1 VGKLLMDFQVNKKAI
16 FLFIIILGAIL
27 LPIILQQTWHSF
39 SITDQIAA
47 FSLESYDQEVYDNN
61 ACFVALMDT
70 QKIDYVRTMFL
81 VKLNKQIIYSEE
93 VILPEKNNFY
103 FCIPNNL
110 LVDGNNF
117 VEAELYFKTVFFNVE
132 KISGESD
139 KNNFSN
145 ETIVQINGFEKIND
159 SKGVVEFTLSTNQ
172 STQEKTDFYV
182 NNEKVLSAFISNGTN
197 SEIIELQGGE
207 NKIKIIHGETS
218 DEYLFENIISW
229 KSNILFGLI
238 ILSLLIFSLFGFA
251 FGSNEIYERI
261 ALTLVSALSII
272 MVVLFLLNSINQL
285 SEITFILFILV
296 ISIAIIYFFK
306 EKFSVPKIKIRKPD
320 HFETFLI
327 LLLLSTL
334 LFNIITPTNVS
345 FWTSFYERQS
355 ETIFENMSIP
365 FNDEFTHFGEKPF
378 GYMSGYFLISSGT
391 AILFGESGELI
402 FSIIMFISNIALVLS
417 AIVFFKKIGMNKE
430 QSLLTV
436 MLMLLGGFILGD
448 IFFNVRHV
456 ISLALSFVSMSLF
469 IDKKLNFAV
478 VVAGLAIFVQTPV
491 IIFIAL
497 VTFALSKQ
505 KLMDYA
511 KYFIGSSAIGLSFFV
526 PVFIAHGPLTQAKA
540 ATWGYFFGMPF
551 YGVAVDL
558 LAQFIFFFLIL
569 IPIIKL
575 KPSFDSVSKRV
586 FIAVIILIFVQLF
599 ISYRVNVATI
609 IIFSFLCVYLFP
621 KELLKKF
628 ETKHFIFVIFIFG
641 LFISINVLL
650 NYVVPDYAL
659 HPVEYIKFNTS
670 TESRFLVEPALGHY
684 TAHFAKRKM
693 STDLAVEYADQEL
706 IDDSFAFLMEKD
718 ESLLSKHNI
727 DYVFN
732 RAKYIETQPVGSQ
745 ELDKPIEFEFMDKI
759 YDNGIFYI
767 HQTR

>member
-1 VGKLLMDFQVNKKAI
+1 MNVLLLKRSLLV
-16 FLFIIILGAIL
+16 LFVVICVLS
-27 LPIILQQTWHSF
+27 LPIILHQTWHTF
-39 SITDQIAA
+39 SIQNQIAA
-47 FSLESYDQEVYDNN
+47 FSLESYDKEVYDNN
-61 ACFVALMDT
+61 ACFVVEMDT
-70 QKIDYVRTMFL
+70 KKIEYVRTMFL
-81 VKLNKQIIYSEE
+81 VKLNKKMIYSEE
-93 VILPEKNNFY
+93 VILPERTHFD
-103 FCIPNNL
+103 FCIPNEL
-110 LVDGNNF
+110 LVEGDNF
-117 VEAELYFKTVFFNVE
+117 VEAELYFKTVFFNV
-132 KISGESD
+132 KKTTNLSVD
-139 KNNFSN
+139 KNFPNA
-145 ETIVQINGFEKIND
+145 ETIIQINGFEKIND
-159 SKGVVEFTLSTNQ
+159 SKGKIEFMFSTNQ
-172 STQEKTDFYV
+172 ATQEKTGFYV
-182 NNEKVLSAFISNGTN
+182 NDEKVLSTFISNGKN
-197 SEIIELQGGE
+197 SEIIPLVNGV
-207 NKIKIIHGETS
+207 NNIKIVQGEVS

-251 FGSNEIYERI
+251 FASSEIYERI
-261 ALTLVSALSII
+261 ALTILSTLSII
-272 MVVLFLLNSINQL
+272 MIVFFLLNAINQL

-296 ISIAIIYFFK
+296 ISSAIIYFFK
-306 EKFSVPKIKIRKPD
+306 EKFSVPKINLRKPNQ
-320 HFETFLI
+320 FEVFLI
-327 LLLLSTL
+327 LLLLCTM

-355 ETIFENMSIP
+355 ETIFEYMSIP
-365 FNDEFTHFGEKPF
+365 LNDEFTHFGEKPF
-378 GYMSGYFLISSGT
+378 GYMSGYFLISAGT
-391 AILFGESGELI
+391 AVLFGESGELI
-402 FSIIMFISNIALVLS
+402 FSIIMFLSNIALALS
-417 AIVFFKKIGMNKE
+417 AIIFFKKIGMTKE

-456 ISLALSFVSMSLF
+456 ISLGLALVSMSLF
-469 IDKKLNFAV
+469 IDKKINFAMIT
-478 VVAGLAIFVQTPV
+478 AGLAIFVQTPV

-497 VTFALSKQ
+497 VTLALSKQ
-505 KLMDYA
+505 KIIDYA
-511 KYFIGSSAIGLSFFV
+511 KYFIGSSFIGIILFA

-551 YGVAVDL
+551 YGVVVDL
-558 LAQFIFFFLIL
+558 LAQLIFFFLIL
-569 IPIIKL
+569 LPIIKL
-575 KPSFDSVSKRV
+575 KPEFDSVSKRT
-586 FIAVIILIFVQLF
+586 FIAVIVLILVQLF

-609 IIFSFLCVYLFP
+609 IIFSSLCVYLFP

-628 ETKHFIFVIFIFG
+628 EIRHLIFVIFIFG
-641 LFISINVLL
+641 LFISMNVLL

-670 TESRFLVEPALGHY
+670 TDARFLVEPALGHY

-706 IDDSFAFLMEKD
+706 IDDSFAFLTEKD
-718 ESLLSKHNI
+718 ESLLSKHKI

-767 HQTR
+767 HRTR